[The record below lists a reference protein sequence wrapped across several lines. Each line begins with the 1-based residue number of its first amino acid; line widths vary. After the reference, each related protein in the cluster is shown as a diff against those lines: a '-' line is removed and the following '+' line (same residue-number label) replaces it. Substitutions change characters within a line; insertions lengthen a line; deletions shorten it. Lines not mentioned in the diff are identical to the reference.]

1 VKTILVFNAKGGLGN
16 QLFVAAAALSLS
28 KNLNCKAYISMI
40 NIDQAHQETGSDI
53 RRLNFRR
60 SLFVSSNPLLSILV
74 RIINTSQ
81 EWARIKRFF
90 DRFTI
95 NFEDQLDQQTNV
107 HELIKIRTKYP
118 NNKVIMVEGYFQDF
132 SYANDIKLSQDQ
144 IIDNRK
150 IAGDKNFNYCA
161 VHVRLGDMLRYKS
174 SLGVLSEDYYKR
186 AIEFVKSNMELEI
199 QLVSDDFKSALL
211 MLPELESNID
221 DEIATKERQ
230 DSLLGFFRIL
240 GAKGVVVS
248 NSTYSYWAAFLS
260 KKAKIVVAPAQMSF
274 DQKTIVRNLPPSWKL
289 IDSGWER

>member
-16 QLFVAAAALSLS
+16 QLFVAAAALSFS
-28 KNLNCKAYISMI
+28 KNLNCKVYISMI
-40 NIDQAHQETGSDI
+40 NIDQAHQETGSDM

-60 SLFVSSNPLLSILV
+60 SLFVSSHPLLSILV

-81 EWARIKRFF
+81 ERARIKRFF

-118 NNKVIMVEGYFQDF
+118 NNKIIMVEGYFQDF

-144 IIDNRK
+144 IIDDRK

-186 AIEFVKSNMELEI
+186 AIELVKSNLELEI

-221 DEIATKERQ
+221 NEIATKEHQ

-274 DQKTIVRNLPPSWKL
+274 DQKTIVRNLPSSWKL
-289 IDSGWER
+289 IHSEWER

>member
-1 VKTILVFNAKGGLGN
+1 MKTILVFNAKGGLGN

-28 KNLNCKAYISMI
+28 KNLNCKVYISMI

-60 SLFVSSNPLLSILV
+60 SLFVSSHPLLSFLV
-74 RIINTSQ
+74 RILNTSQ
-81 EWARIKRFF
+81 ERAPIKRFF

-95 NFEDQLDQQTNV
+95 NFEDQLDQQINV
-107 HELIKIRTKYP
+107 HELTKIRTKHP
-118 NNKVIMVEGYFQDF
+118 NNKIIMVEGFFQDF

-144 IIDNRK
+144 IIDDLK
-150 IAGDKNFNYCA
+150 IDGDKNFNYCA

-186 AIEFVKSNMELEI
+186 AIKLVKSNLQLEI

-221 DEIATKERQ
+221 NEIATKERQ

-240 GAKGVVVS
+240 GATGVVVS

-274 DQKTIVRNLPPSWKL
+274 DQKTMVRNLPPTWKL
-289 IDSGWER
+289 IHSEWES

>member
-1 VKTILVFNAKGGLGN
+1 MKTILVFNAKGGLGN
-16 QLFVAAAALSLS
+16 QLFVAAAALSFS
-28 KNLNCKAYISMI
+28 KNLNCKVYISMI
-40 NIDQAHQETGSDI
+40 NIDQAHQETGSDM

-60 SLFVSSNPLLSILV
+60 SLFVSSHPLLSILV

-81 EWARIKRFF
+81 ERARIKRFF

-107 HELIKIRTKYP
+107 HELTKIRTKYP
-118 NNKVIMVEGYFQDF
+118 NNKIIMVEGYFQDF

-144 IIDNRK
+144 IIDDRK

-186 AIEFVKSNMELEI
+186 GIELVKSNLQLEI

-221 DEIATKERQ
+221 NEIATKERQ
-230 DSLLGFFRIL
+230 DSLLGFFRIM

-289 IDSGWER
+289 IDSEWER

>member
-1 VKTILVFNAKGGLGN
+1 MKTILIFNAKGGLGN

-28 KNLNCKAYISMI
+28 KNLNCKVYISMI
-40 NIDQAHQETGSDI
+40 NIDHAHQKTGSDI

-60 SLFVSSNPLLSILV
+60 SLFVSSHPLLSFLV
-74 RIINTSQ
+74 RILNTSQ
-81 EWARIKRFF
+81 ERAPIKGFF
-90 DRFTI
+90 DRFMI

-118 NNKVIMVEGYFQDF
+118 NNKIIMVEGFFQDF

-144 IIDNRK
+144 IIDDLK
-150 IAGDKNFNYCA
+150 IDGDKNFNYCA

-186 AIEFVKSNMELEI
+186 AIELVKSNLELEM
-199 QLVSDDFKSALL
+199 QLISDDFKSALL
-211 MLPELESNID
+211 MLPKLELNID
-221 DEIATKERQ
+221 NEIATKERQ

-289 IDSGWER
+289 IDSEWER

>member
-1 VKTILVFNAKGGLGN
+1 MKTILVFNAKGGLGN
-16 QLFVAAAALSLS
+16 QLFVAAAALSFS
-28 KNLNCKAYISMI
+28 KNLNCKVYISMI
-40 NIDQAHQETGSDI
+40 NIDQAHQETGSDM

-60 SLFVSSNPLLSILV
+60 SLFVSSHPLLSILV

-81 EWARIKRFF
+81 ERARIKRFF

-118 NNKVIMVEGYFQDF
+118 NNKIIMVEGYFQDF

-144 IIDNRK
+144 IIDDRK

-186 AIEFVKSNMELEI
+186 AIELVKSNLELEI

-221 DEIATKERQ
+221 NEIATKEHQ

-274 DQKTIVRNLPPSWKL
+274 DQKTIVRNLPSSWKL
-289 IDSGWER
+289 IHSEWER

>member
-1 VKTILVFNAKGGLGN
+1 MKTILVFNAKGGLGN

>member
-28 KNLNCKAYISMI
+28 KNLNCKVYISMI

-60 SLFVSSNPLLSILV
+60 SLFVSSHPLLSFLV
-74 RIINTSQ
+74 RILNTSQ
-81 EWARIKRFF
+81 ERKPIKRFF

-118 NNKVIMVEGYFQDF
+118 NNKIIMVEGFFQDF

-144 IIDNRK
+144 IIDDLK
-150 IAGDKNFNYCA
+150 IDGDKNFNYCA

-186 AIEFVKSNMELEI
+186 AIKLVKSNLQLEI

-211 MLPELESNID
+211 MLPELELNID
-221 DEIATKERQ
+221 NEIATKERQ

-240 GAKGVVVS
+240 GANGVIVS

-274 DQKTIVRNLPPSWKL
+274 DQKTMVRNLPPTWKL
-289 IDSGWER
+289 IHPEWES